1 MFGRTAYTN
10 VRLLGG
16 LGNQMFQ
23 YAAGRALAARTGT
36 KLRLDATMIAIE
48 AHRRYALDELQIRA
62 RVVRRPTRTVEQ
74 LEDRAV
80 DDDYVVRRFKATRID
95 EIDELFH
102 DELADAPPNSYLTG
116 YWQSERYFE
125 SIADE
130 IRAEFQLRKWGSDA
144 KRAADRIARA
154 QNSVAVHV
162 RRGDYAFLEQTR
174 RYFGLMPQEYY
185 SNAAELIGESA
196 GDCSYF
202 VFSDEP
208 DWCRENL
215 VLPGPMEVLSGATT
229 AAEDIHLIARCEHAI
244 IANSSYSW
252 WGAWLGE
259 NESSVIVAPVKWTDE
274 LVHDSRDKVPDRWH
288 RL

>member
-1 MFGRTAYTN
+1 MFGRRDYTN

-23 YAAGRALAARTGT
+23 YAAGMAVATRTGT

-48 AHRRYALDELQIRA
+48 AHREYALDGFRISGKPVL
-62 RVVRRPTRTVEQ
+62 RPTRTVEE

-80 DDDYVVRRFKATRID
+80 DDQYIVKRFKAKRID

-102 DELADAPPNSYLTG
+102 DELADAPPNAYLTG
-116 YWQSERYFE
+116 YWQSERYFDA
-125 SIADE
+125 IADV
-130 IRAEFQLRKWGSDA
+130 IRDEFQLRKWGTA
-144 KRAADRIARA
+144 ARAAADQIEGVE
-154 QNSVAVHV
+154 NSVAVHV

-185 SNAAELIGESA
+185 TSAAEMIGESV
-196 GDCSYF
+196 GNCNYF

-208 DWCRENL
+208 EWCRENL
-215 VLPGPMEVLSGATT
+215 ILPGPMNILSGDTT
-229 AAEDIHLIARCEHAI
+229 APEDIRLIASCDHAI

-259 NESSVIVAPVKWTDE
+259 TESSVIVAPVKWTDE
-274 LVHDSRDKVPDRWH
+274 LVHDSSDKVPGRW
-288 RL
+288 RRV